1 MNGVGAPLIV
11 RVPIKEV
18 ATKRKS
24 STMTRENI
32 EILNTTLKP
41 TERGG
46 MMTESR
52 EGRVTTPTF
61 LLRRMTISTTNS
73 K

>member
-1 MNGVGAPLIV
+1 MNGVGVPLIV

-18 ATKRKS
+18 TTKRKTT
-24 STMTRENI
+24 TMTRENK
-32 EILNTTLKP
+32 EILNTTPEP

-52 EGRVTTPTF
+52 EDRVTTATF
-61 LLRRMTISTTNS
+61 LLRRMTTSTTNS